1 MHNKTYIQI
10 SLFIFI
16 LILIILTFNFYKS
29 DKTKIKKISDNSE
42 KKVLEQSEAFNTMEN
57 LNYSS
62 KDSFGNQYTINAKK
76 GSFSFT
82 NTDIIFMQDVSA
94 FINMNNSEPI
104 FIKADFAEYNN
115 KNYDTFFK
123 DNVFLNHLTH
133 QITGGKLNLLFRTNL
148 VTMTENLIYKNINTI
163 LYADKFEMNLITKDN
178 KIFMKDKSK
187 KIKIIIS
194 K

>member
-10 SLFIFI
+10 SLFILIFI
-16 LILIILTFNFYKS
+16 LVVLTFNFYNS
-29 DKTKIKKISDNSE
+29 DKTTNKKISDNDE
-42 KKVLEQSEAFNTMEN
+42 KKVLEQSEAFNVMEN
-57 LNYSS
+57 LSYTSN
-62 KDSFGNQYTINAKK
+62 DSFGNKYTINAKK
-76 GSFSFT
+76 GNFSLT
-82 NTDIIFMQDVSA
+82 NKDIIFMTDVSA
-94 FINMNNSEPI
+94 FINMHNSEPI
-104 FIKADFAEYNN
+104 VIKADFAEYNN

>member
-16 LILIILTFNFYKS
+16 FILIVITFNFYKF
-29 DKTKIKKISDNSE
+29 DKTKNKNISDNSE
-42 KKVLEQSEAFNTMEN
+42 KKNLEQSKAFNIMEN
-57 LNYSS
+57 LSYSS
-62 KDSFGNQYTINAKK
+62 KDSFENQYTINAKK
-76 GSFSFT
+76 GSFSLI
-82 NTDIIFMQDVSA
+82 NKDIIFMTDVSA

-104 FIKADFAEYNN
+104 SIKADFAEYNN

-123 DNVFLNHLTH
+123 DNIFLSHLTH
-133 QITGGKLNLLFRTNL
+133 QITGEKLNLLFRTNL
-148 VTMTENLIYKNINTI
+148 VTMTDNLIYKNINTI

-187 KIKIIIS
+187 KIKILIS